1 MNIKERLEN
10 LRNMMK
16 RKFISAL
23 LVTQDQNRRYLSG
36 FTGSTGW
43 LLITAKEAAI
53 ITDFRYWEQ
62 AGRESSHFRL
72 VKVNN
77 FAENGMIKSL
87 LGLLKELRVKTLWFE
102 ADALSY
108 SQYLA
113 LKENLKEIKLESK
126 SGFVEELRAVKGKGE
141 LELIKKASTIADDAF
156 LEIQKLIKP
165 GITEKE
171 LAIELLYKMRKRGAE
186 KEAFDIIVAS
196 GPNSA
201 LPHAKN
207 TDRRIKE
214 GDFVIF
220 DFGAVYNGY
229 HSDMT
234 RTVIIGKPDK
244 KHREIYSLV
253 LESQRKALKTIKAGM
268 TCGGADLLAR
278 QVIEEGGFCEYFGH
292 GLGHGIGL
300 AVHEEPRLR
309 KGNEALLK
317 AGMVVSVEPGIYIP
331 GFGGVRIEDL
341 VEVTEKG
348 CRVLTR
354 APKEEL

>member
-1 MNIKERLEN
+1 MDIKERLEN

-16 RKFISAL
+16 RKFIGAL
-23 LVTQDQNRRYLSG
+23 LVTQDQNRLYLSG

-43 LLITAKEAAI
+43 LLITTKEASI

-62 AGRESSHFRL
+62 AGMESPHFRL

-77 FAENGMIKSL
+77 FVENGMIKAL
-87 LGLLKELRVKTLWFE
+87 LGVLKEHRLKTLWFE
-102 ADALSY
+102 ADALPY

-113 LKENLKEIKLESK
+113 LKENLKDTKLESR
-126 SGFVEELRAVKGKGE
+126 SGFIEEIRAVKDKGE

-165 GITEKE
+165 GTTEKE
-171 LAIELLYKMRKRGAE
+171 LAIELLYKIRKRGAE

-214 GDFVIF
+214 GDFVLF

-234 RTVIIGKPDK
+234 RTVVIGRPDK
-244 KHREIYSLV
+244 KHREIYNLV
-253 LESQRKALKTIKAGM
+253 LEAQRKALRTIKAGM
-268 TCGGADLLAR
+268 TCGEADLIAR
-278 QVIEEGGFCEYFGH
+278 RVIEEGGFGEYFGH
-292 GLGHGIGL
+292 NLGHGIGL

-309 KGNEALLK
+309 RGSKILLNP
-317 AGMVVSVEPGIYIP
+317 GMVVSVEPGIYLP
-331 GFGGVRIEDL
+331 GFGGVRIEDI
-341 VEVTEKG
+341 VEITEKG

-354 APKEEL
+354 APKDEL